1 MKLLLLLMSAAL
13 VLVTQAKEKPKPAG
27 KAASSSFLQLE
38 DEFMKESLALSPVS
52 ASQAGYH
59 RHKGREL
66 DPELDDFSPA
76 SIAAQRKFYA
86 AWQQRLA
93 SVHDLAPEDA
103 ADRQLMSDQIGLNL
117 LELDE
122 IQSYK
127 HNPTIYV
134 ELIGNGL
141 FLPLTQNYASK
152 EVRVGHVLSRMDQ
165 VSRLLG
171 QAKAALMDADPI
183 FVKVAAEEND
193 GNASLIQDDIR
204 EQVGTDAQL
213 KKRYDEVAPKAITA
227 LKDFTQWLQ
236 QDLGKRPNARSWRL
250 GDKWYGKKFKL
261 VMETNI
267 TPDEVLANAER
278 ELKQT
283 RAEMLEL
290 ATPMHKEMYPEHGD
304 HSDLSG
310 RERENKIIGEVL
322 SKIADDHVQ
331 RDQLLQHVKDDLA
344 GITQFIRD
352 KKIVSLSQRENLK
365 VIPTPAFMRGI
376 YSVGGFRQAPPLEP
390 TAEAEYWVT
399 PIAASV
405 PQEKAESKLREYNN
419 WVLKWLTIHEALPGH
434 YIQFEHAN
442 SVEPETRRLLRALLG
457 NGAYVEGWAEYV
469 SQVLMQ
475 EGFQNH
481 DPRFVLSMKKIR
493 LRVLANAILDVR
505 MQTMNMT
512 DAEAID
518 LMTQSAFQTQAEAE
532 GKLQRAKLSSAQ
544 LPTYYVGTSEW
555 WDLRKKYQQAKGG
568 KFRLMEFHDRA
579 LDEGPL
585 PVPVVEKLL
594 LAK

>member
-1 MKLLLLLMSAAL
+1 M
-13 VLVTQAKEKPKPAG
+13 
-27 KAASSSFLQLE
+27 
-38 DEFMKESLALSPVS
+38 
-52 ASQAGYH
+52 
-59 RHKGREL
+59 
-66 DPELDDFSPA
+66 
-76 SIAAQRKFYA
+76 
-86 AWQQRLA
+86 
-93 SVHDLAPEDA
+93 
-103 ADRQLMSDQIGLNL
+103 
-117 LELDE
+117 
-122 IQSYK
+122 
-127 HNPTIYV
+127 
-134 ELIGNGL
+134 
-141 FLPLTQNYASK
+141 
-152 EVRVGHVLSRMDQ
+152 
-165 VSRLLG
+165 
-171 QAKAALMDADPI
+171 
-183 FVKVAAEEND
+183 
-193 GNASLIQDDIR
+193 
-204 EQVGTDAQL
+204 
-213 KKRYDEVAPKAITA
+213 
-227 LKDFTQWLQ
+227 KDFTQWLQ
-236 QDLGKRPNARSWRL
+236 QDLGKRPNPRSWRL

-290 ATPMHKEMYPEHGD
+290 ATPMHKEMYPDHGD

-505 MQTMNMT
+505 MQTMKMT

-555 WDLRKKYQQAKGG
+555 WDLRKKYQQAKGR
-568 KFRLMEFHDRA
+568 KFSLMEFHDRA

-585 PVPVVEKLL
+585 PVPVVEKML